1 MARVCVTVMSN
12 GVPVGAQIAWL
23 SMSSSGTPFEVTRVA
38 LLTHCAVTQGPLA
51 TFGGGSRQ
59 PATA

>member
-1 MARVCVTVMSN
+1 MVISN
-12 GVPVGAQIAWL
+12 GVPVGTQVAWL
-23 SMSSSGTPFEVTRVA
+23 SMSSSGVPLEVTRVA
-38 LLTHCAVTQGPLA
+38 LLTHCAETQGPLA